1 MEIPKIKI
9 FDTTLRDGEQ
19 SPGATLTLREKI
31 LIARQLEKLGVD
43 IIEAGFPI
51 ASDDDFRAVKDI
63 AEMVKKPIVTGLARA
78 RETDVLSVWQAVQNA
93 KRPRIHTFMSSS
105 DIHLKEQFNISR
117 EQALQMS
124 VDAVR
129 FAKGL
134 CEDVEFSAMDAT
146 RTDQAFLL
154 KLVEAVI
161 DAGATTVNIPDTVGY
176 AQPAEYGQLIRSV
189 REKVPNIDGITISV
203 HCHNDLGLAVANS
216 LEAIRNGAT
225 QVECTINGLGERAG
239 NASLE
244 EIVMGLHTRKQYFNA
259 ETDICLKELFPTSIM
274 VSNFTGMLVQRNKAI
289 VGENAFAHEAGIHQ
303 HGLLANRQT
312 YEIMTPET
320 IGKKSKLIL
329 GKHSGR
335 HAVKTVVEE
344 MGFKLNE
351 EQLQQISERI
361 KQLADKQKVVFDD
374 DIIAIAGDVTK
385 QLRKEDQRIVLDELK
400 IETGNKVQPTAK
412 IRLLID
418 GKPVETTAHGIG
430 SVDAVANAIKSIV
443 PESISLEEYTLKA
456 VTGGTDALADVV
468 TAACF
473 VKAFAIPFLALP
485 RSEEAAEAR
494 EAPVEMRAGMGIL
507 AAGCVA
513 LGLGAAWFVPVFD
526 SITEQTLGIRSSA
539 ALVTGRGFALSPG
552 TPHGGTISPIGIAL
566 LFLIAGVAFAWPL
579 ALRWKRRSVRGPAWD
594 CGLPGLTAD
603 NEYTATAF
611 SKPLRMIFSALYRP
625 RREIQAE
632 YEVSPYYPSAIRFES
647 EIEPAFEK
655 RIYAPLRE
663 RILAG
668 ANRMRAI
675 QAGSIHAYLAYIFI
689 ALVLLLLFGVRE

>member
-78 RETDVLSVWQAVQNA
+78 REKDVLSVWQAVQNA

-129 FAKGL
+129 LAKGL

-189 REKVPNIDGITISV
+189 QEKVPNIGGITISV
-203 HCHNDLGLAVANS
+203 HCHNDLGPAVANS

-239 NASLE
+239 NASLK

-361 KQLADKQKVVFDD
+361 KQLADKQKVVF
-374 DIIAIAGDVTK
+374 
-385 QLRKEDQRIVLDELK
+385 
-400 IETGNKVQPTAK
+400 
-412 IRLLID
+412 
-418 GKPVETTAHGIG
+418 
-430 SVDAVANAIKSIV
+430 
-443 PESISLEEYTLKA
+443 
-456 VTGGTDALADVV
+456 
-468 TAACF
+468 
-473 VKAFAIPFLALP
+473 
-485 RSEEAAEAR
+485 
-494 EAPVEMRAGMGIL
+494 M
-507 AAGCVA
+507 
-513 LGLGAAWFVPVFD
+513 
-526 SITEQTLGIRSSA
+526 
-539 ALVTGRGFALSPG
+539 
-552 TPHGGTISPIGIAL
+552 TI
-566 LFLIAGVAFAWPL
+566 
-579 ALRWKRRSVRGPAWD
+579 
-594 CGLPGLTAD
+594 
-603 NEYTATAF
+603 
-611 SKPLRMIFSALYRP
+611 
-625 RREIQAE
+625 
-632 YEVSPYYPSAIRFES
+632 
-647 EIEPAFEK
+647 
-655 RIYAPLRE
+655 
-663 RILAG
+663 
-668 ANRMRAI
+668 
-675 QAGSIHAYLAYIFI
+675 
-689 ALVLLLLFGVRE
+689 